1 MGKLKDLYT
10 GIKLLMKSPG
20 LPFMVNYADRQKGDL
35 FLRREKYQLALAVY
49 ERAWGQ
55 AADNELIL
63 DEAICILRI
72 IEILPHLDG
81 KDDMLPGLYS
91 RLLEIET
98 LLGDRNTLACLPLKY
113 DCQPDGD
120 DDVAR
125 VKQGLVASYFGWFLS
140 ESQSHTSNLH
150 YREAIICSKAALAMC
165 RGFSFFDYEQEMET
179 LFSLGVI
186 YGNIRKSGDA
196 LDCYNEC
203 ISVAREHH
211 DRALE
216 FVAIVRKLSTLLV
229 ISHIDAYL
237 DYDIERD
244 ATMRLLLEL
253 TGNRSYE
260 EFTSQ
265 LIDAVRAGSQD
276 EERKER
282 VICKVKESIP
292 ILELLLALRN
302 GDLDVAEECV
312 RKIKEAEQALYGTTS
327 QAEVIMDFY
336 QMLFNSPDREMMQSE
351 EHPDDDP
358 EIVPDI
364 PEDVLPGDR
373 FRTLLG
379 WVANCTAA
387 NWHKSAEDSAY
398 VLMKEAINAGSDY
411 HICMAK
417 YMLAR
422 EYDHSGRVEEAVT
435 EYKAALSVLEAGKY
449 EPESDSCLSQY
460 LYYAITLSLGE
471 LLKEINPEEAL
482 GYFDSALCYLDKE
495 NSSHQSF
502 RLYISTSRAIALK
515 NCDRIGEAERE
526 FVSVLETLTLSIS
539 RQLPFLSGGER
550 EKKWSDV
557 QDAIGR
563 VVAQLDNG
571 SGRAFKTAA
580 YNAVLFS
587 KGFLFTTE
595 KSIQRIVTESGIEEA
610 LRLYN
615 LVMEENSASGTW
627 GTAHTYDS
635 AQYVD
640 NYLND
645 VRLQLLIQEDF
656 MREAAKPRNDFEN
669 VRSCLKPGEA
679 IVDFYDVD
687 ADKFHSDRKYLA
699 FITRP
704 DADCPEV
711 VETVRESSIS
721 DAGRHFAASLW
732 EPLAPLLRDCTTIYF
747 SPSGS
752 LHKIAVE
759 SLPWGAGTLS
769 EQYQG
774 FHRISHAREIAVFA
788 NGPRRGPDGAIII
801 GGLKYDDSG
810 ISPEDNSGKRGY
822 SLNRQTSCGD
832 VSGEPVPW
840 PFLPWSDRE
849 ADNIEKIMK
858 VAGKMECRKIK
869 GFLCREDVLF
879 ELADGGPGLIHI
891 ATHGFCET
899 VHTAQQVPAL
909 KGLFRPLD
917 LTGLVLSYGNSGWL
931 NGSKEN
937 HRGVVTASQI
947 ADLNLRNTE
956 LVVLSACFSG
966 SGHIGQDGMYG
977 LIRAFK
983 KAGVRSIL
991 ASLWEVDDKSSYF
1004 FMHTFYMALIV
1015 EGMSYRAAYEY
1026 AMSHTREDF
1035 PDPMYWA
1042 GYIFID

>member
-20 LPFMVNYADRQKGDL
+20 MPFIVNYADRQKGDL
-35 FLRREKYQLALAVY
+35 LLRREKYQLALAVY
-49 ERAWGQ
+49 ERAFRQ
-55 AADNELIL
+55 AADNQLIL

-72 IEILPHLDG
+72 IDILPHLDG

-91 RLLEIET
+91 RLLEIEA
-98 LLGDRNTLACLPLKY
+98 LLGDRNTLAGLPLRY
-113 DCQPDGD
+113 DCPPDEGN
-120 DDVAR
+120 DVAR
-125 VKQGLVASYFGWFLS
+125 VKQGVIASYFGWFSS
-140 ESQSHTSNLH
+140 ESQRYTSNLH
-150 YREAIICSKAALAMC
+150 YREAIICSKAALAIC

-179 LFSLGVI
+179 LFSLGVL

-203 ISVAREHH
+203 ISVAREHQ

-216 FVAIVRKLSTLLV
+216 FVAIVRKLSILLV

-253 TGNRSYE
+253 TGDSSYE

-265 LIDAVRAGSQD
+265 LMEEVRTGSQD
-276 EERKER
+276 VERKER
-282 VICKVKESIP
+282 VICKVKESITN
-292 ILELLLALRN
+292 LELLLALRN
-302 GDLDVAEECV
+302 GDLEVAEECV
-312 RKIKEAEQALYGTTS
+312 REIKEAEQALYGTAS
-327 QAEVIMDFY
+327 QAEVIIDYY
-336 QMLFNSPDREMMQSE
+336 QMLFDSPDREMMQSE
-351 EHPDDDP
+351 EHPADDP

-364 PEDVLPGDR
+364 PEEVLPGDR

-398 VLMKEAINAGSDY
+398 VLLAEAINAGSDY
-411 HICMAK
+411 HISMAK

-422 EYDHSGRVEEAVT
+422 EYDHSGRIEEAIT
-435 EYKAALSVLEAGKY
+435 EYKAALSILEMGKD
-449 EPESDSCLSQY
+449 ESESDSGLSPY

-482 GYFDSALCYLDKE
+482 GYFDTALCYLDKE

-515 NCDRIGEAERE
+515 NGNRIEEAERE

-563 VVAQLDNG
+563 VVAQLANG

-595 KSIQRIVTESGIEEA
+595 KSIQRIVTESGIDEA

-627 GTAHTYDS
+627 GTAHTYNS

-640 NYLND
+640 KYLND

-656 MREAAKPRNDFEN
+656 IREVAKPRNDFES

-679 IVDFYDVD
+679 IADFYDVD

-721 DAGRHFAASLW
+721 DAGRQFAASLW
-732 EPLAPLLRDCTTIYF
+732 EPLALLLRDCTTIYF

-759 SLPWGAGTLS
+759 SLPWGSGTLS

-801 GGLKYDDSG
+801 GGLKYEDSG
-810 ISPEDNSGKRGY
+810 ISPEDDSGKRGY

-832 VSGEPVPW
+832 VPVEPVPW

-849 ADNIEKIMK
+849 ADNIERIMK
-858 VAGKMECRKIK
+858 VAGKMECRKFK

-879 ELADGGPGLIHI
+879 DLADGGPGLIHI

-947 ADLNLRNTE
+947 ADLNLQNTE

-966 SGHIGQDGMYG
+966 SGYIGQDGMYG

-983 KAGVRSIL
+983 KAGVGSIL